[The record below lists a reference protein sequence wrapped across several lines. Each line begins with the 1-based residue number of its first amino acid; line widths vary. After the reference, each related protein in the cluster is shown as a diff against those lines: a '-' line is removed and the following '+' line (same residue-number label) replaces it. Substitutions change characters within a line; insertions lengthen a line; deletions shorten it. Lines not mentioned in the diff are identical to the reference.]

1 MPGKYCRWFVVGIV
15 SVCGIFTGCS
25 KQSQVERED
34 VVSVAVSIIPQK
46 FFVEKIGGK
55 HVDVTVMV
63 EPGTS
68 PHLYEPK
75 PAQIIKLSKARLY
88 FSIGIE
94 FEKAWLPRF
103 VEAAGNLTIVPCDSG
118 IEKLPMISSYA
129 DHGIDNRD
137 EEVTDDSNGNKD
149 PHVWL
154 SPELVK
160 GMVNIITAKLCTI
173 DPAHRIE
180 YQKNSDYLLM
190 EIQELQDTIR
200 MNLQESNIEQFIVFH
215 PAWRYFAH
223 EFGLQQIPIE
233 IEGKEPMPKELQ
245 HLLYVAGK
253 NKITTI
259 FVQSQFSQKS
269 AELIALKIGGTVI
282 SIDPLAYNWHTSLLA
297 VTHAL
302 VGR

>member
-1 MPGKYCRWFVVGIV
+1 MPGEYCRWLVIV
-15 SVCGIFTGCS
+15 IISVCGIFTGCS
-25 KQSQVERED
+25 NKSQMERED
-34 VVSVAVSIIPQK
+34 VISVAVSIIPQK

-55 HVDVTVMV
+55 YVDVTVMV
-63 EPGTS
+63 EPGSS
-68 PHLYEPK
+68 PHFYEPK
-75 PAQIIKLSKARLY
+75 PAQIIKLSKARFY

-103 VEAAGNLTIVPCDSG
+103 IEAAENLTIVPCDSG
-118 IEKLPMISSYA
+118 IEKLPMISSHA
-129 DHGIDNRD
+129 DHDTDENN
-137 EEVTDDSNGNKD
+137 EEVTDDSRGNKD

-160 GMVNIITAKLCTI
+160 GMVNIITAKLCSI
-173 DPAHRIE
+173 DSTHRIE

-190 EIQELQDTIR
+190 EIQELQDSIR
-200 MNLQESNIEQFIVFH
+200 MNLQESNIKQFIVFH
-215 PAWRYFAH
+215 PAWGYFAH

-233 IEGKEPMPKELQ
+233 IEGKEPMPKELR
-245 HLLYVAGK
+245 HLLDIAGK

-259 FVQSQFSQKS
+259 FVQPQFSQKT
-269 AELIALKIGGTVI
+269 AGLIALQIGGTVI
-282 SIDPLAYNWHTSLLA
+282 PIDPLAYNWRTNLSA